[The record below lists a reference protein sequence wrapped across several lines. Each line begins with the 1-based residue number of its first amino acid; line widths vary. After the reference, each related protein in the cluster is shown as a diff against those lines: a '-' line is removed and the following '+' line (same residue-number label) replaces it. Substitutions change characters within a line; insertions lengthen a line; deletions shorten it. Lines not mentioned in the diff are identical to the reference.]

1 MTTTDVLNWV
11 NVNNPSFLNKGNNV
25 SVISAEIN
33 NPFVKSIP
41 SYSDFSSADPV
52 LNSMLPGQINLGDIK
67 SGPPPNIRNPGL
79 NAQLNKGITSPGTLN
94 NAYECPGLDFTCNGT
109 SFDNL
114 TFGQCLEK
122 FGDQYKI
129 PEMTFNNLINS
140 LPFTFEALSD
150 NEKNKYIQL
159 LQNFIDN
166 HANKN
171 NKKVPIKENFTN
183 VDYFADSKKD
193 CKDKSISVNGIF
205 SIVIIVL
212 LLLIIII
219 FIFTKK
225 T

>member
-1 MTTTDVLNWV
+1 
-11 NVNNPSFLNKGNNV
+11 
-25 SVISAEIN
+25 
-33 NPFVKSIP
+33 
-41 SYSDFSSADPV
+41 
-52 LNSMLPGQINLGDIK
+52 
-67 SGPPPNIRNPGL
+67 
-79 NAQLNKGITSPGTLN
+79 
-94 NAYECPGLDFTCNGT
+94 
-109 SFDNL
+109 
-114 TFGQCLEK
+114 
-122 FGDQYKI
+122 
-129 PEMTFNNLINS
+129 MTFNNLINS

-212 LLLIIII
+212 LLLIMIIY
-219 FIFTKK
+219 IFTKK